1 MTSAPFNPVNPI
13 LRGFN
18 PDPSIVALS
27 TLAPLDL
34 LNLNASWNNIAGAPI
49 DLSLF
54 MTNVTGE
61 KYYSFIAGLGSPSV
75 NFETATLGEPQMY
88 GARLRFRFGG

>member
-1 MTSAPFNPVNPI
+1 
-13 LRGFN
+13 
-18 PDPSIVALS
+18 
-27 TLAPLDL
+27 
-34 LNLNASWNNIAGAPI
+34 
-49 DLSLF
+49 
-54 MTNVTGE
+54 MTNVTKE